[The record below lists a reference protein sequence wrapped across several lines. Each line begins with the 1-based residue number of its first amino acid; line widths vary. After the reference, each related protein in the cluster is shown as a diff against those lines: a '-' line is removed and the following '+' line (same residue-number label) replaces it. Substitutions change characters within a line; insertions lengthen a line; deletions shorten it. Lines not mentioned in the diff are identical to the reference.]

1 MKDKFNFYIF
11 LQMVR
16 NQKTMLMFHPF
27 QIQSTRN
34 GRQKVDFLAL
44 VNSHSIPCIVMC
56 KSSCER
62 VMWYERRSYGEK
74 MMVMWLGSCISLC
87 WWEPSY
93 SKIYLSEFLK
103 LFSYLLT
110 ILQNVYNKMSIV
122 PTGSFISEWYYRLMI

>member
-1 MKDKFNFYIF
+1 MQMKDKFNFYIF

-56 KSSCER
+56 KSCVRESCDMR
-62 VMWYERRSYGEK
+62 GGH
-74 MMVMWLGSCISLC
+74 MMR
-87 WWEPSY
+87 
-93 SKIYLSEFLK
+93 K
-103 LFSYLLT
+103 
-110 ILQNVYNKMSIV
+110 
-122 PTGSFISEWYYRLMI
+122 